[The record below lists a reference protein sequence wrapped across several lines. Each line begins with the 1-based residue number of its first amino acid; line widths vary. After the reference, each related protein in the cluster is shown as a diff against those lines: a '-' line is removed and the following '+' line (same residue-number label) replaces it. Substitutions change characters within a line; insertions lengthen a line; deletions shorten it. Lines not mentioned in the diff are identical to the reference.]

1 MEGIAFRDRV
11 DKYIEEIRCIIRW
24 IIMIRSLI
32 SKEIYIFIIQTEG
45 ESAIKMFIALF
56 YK

>member
-1 MEGIAFRDRV
+1 
-11 DKYIEEIRCIIRW
+11 
-24 IIMIRSLI
+24 MIRSLI

-45 ESAIKMFIALF
+45 ERDIKMFIALF